1 MYKELQYLSDRDL
14 NEQIY
19 IMLLQVMAKLNKMDN
34 PAQEF
39 VSNLTADLL
48 GTRMIE
54 QQDNARFK
62 ENK

>member
-1 MYKELQYLSDRDL
+1 
-14 NEQIY
+14 
-19 IMLLQVMAKLNKMDN
+19 MDN

-48 GTRMIE
+48 GTRIIE
-54 QQDNARFK
+54 QQDNAKFK

>member
-1 MYKELQYLSDRDL
+1 MYKELQHLSDRDL

-19 IMLLQVMAKLNKMDN
+19 IMLLQAMAKLNKMDN